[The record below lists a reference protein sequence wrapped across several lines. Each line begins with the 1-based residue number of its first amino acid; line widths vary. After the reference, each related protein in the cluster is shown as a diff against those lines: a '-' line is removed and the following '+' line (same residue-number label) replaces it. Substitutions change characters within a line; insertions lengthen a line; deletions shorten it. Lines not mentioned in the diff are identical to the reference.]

1 MMEVA
6 NLVNEYKILST
17 YLINKIKNDKY
28 IDKEELKDLL
38 ISFGFSFEEKHEEE
52 KHE

>member
-1 MMEVA
+1 MFKDV
-6 NLVNEYKILST
+6 K
-17 YLINKIKNDKY
+17 
-28 IDKEELKDLL
+28 ELKDLL